1 MPSRNDGRFR
11 TGHRPQ
17 RTAYSGKVQTEDG
30 WEYPEGFA
38 TPITPGESTT
48 IVSFRITTSQKL
60 RLQELVDNAQTTQA
74 KFLRNLIDALHKASH
89 TNSSGTAP

>member
-11 TGHRPQ
+11 KGHKPQ
-17 RTAYSGKVQTEDG
+17 RTAYSGKVQTENG

-38 TPITPGESTT
+38 TPIKPGESTV
-48 IVSFRITTSQKL
+48 IVSVRLTTSQKL

-89 TNSSGTAP
+89 TQSSGTAP